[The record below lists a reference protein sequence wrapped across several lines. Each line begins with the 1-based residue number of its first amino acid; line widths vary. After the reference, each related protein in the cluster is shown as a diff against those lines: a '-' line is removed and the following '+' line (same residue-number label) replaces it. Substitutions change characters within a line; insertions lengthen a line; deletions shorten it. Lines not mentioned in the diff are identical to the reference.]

1 LLALSGLGA
10 LSPGLRG
17 KNGCR
22 VGGTVTVWAAALV
35 SVGGDAVFVPPQT
48 QK

>member
-1 LLALSGLGA
+1 LSGSA
-10 LSPGLRG
+10 HSPGLRG

-22 VGGTVTVWAAALV
+22 VGGTVTVWVAVLV